1 MQRDLIYDVG
11 FNRGEDT
18 EFYLS
23 KGFKVVAIEA
33 HPVFYRVGREKFAHD
48 IESGRLVLL
57 NVAVAETS
65 GPISFFES
73 DHDGWGSIRLDWAK
87 SSERLG
93 VEWRE
98 ITVQGKQF
106 GEILRQFGIPY
117 YMKVDIEGADSLC
130 LKALAEF
137 DDRPQHISIEAE
149 ADVLSN
155 IRKEIAAF
163 SGLGYAKFKIV
174 RQGHVP
180 LQSCPFPAR
189 EGRFFEYKFPYGSS
203 GMFGEEAPGEW
214 LSGDQ
219 VVEAYRKIVRL
230 RRLFGHKGWIR
241 RLPLGNKI
249 TNALR
254 PDVSWYDTH
263 ASLAY

>member
-11 FNRGEDT
+11 FHRGEDT
-18 EFYLS
+18 EFYLA

-33 HPVFYRVGREKFAHD
+33 HPALYQAGLQKFTHA

-73 DHDGWGSIRLDWAK
+73 DNDVWGSIRRDTAQRN
-87 SSERLG
+87 ERLG
-93 VEWRE
+93 AGWRE
-98 ITVQGKQF
+98 ITVEGMQF

-117 YMKVDIEGADSLC
+117 YMKVDIEGADLLC
-130 LKALAEF
+130 LKALAEL
-137 DDRPQHISIEAE
+137 DDRPQYISVEAE
-149 ADVLSN
+149 VDALSG
-155 IRKEIAAF
+155 IRQEIAALR
-163 SGLGYAKFKIV
+163 SLGYVKFKIV

-189 EGRFFEYKFPYGSS
+189 EGQFVEHKFPYGSS
-203 GMFGEEAPGEW
+203 GMFGEEAPGQW

-219 VVEAYRKIVRL
+219 AVERYRKIVRVQ
-230 RRLFGHKGWIR
+230 RLFGDKGWIR

-249 TNALR
+249 TNVLQ

-263 ASLAY
+263 ASLA

>member
-11 FNRGEDT
+11 FHHGEDT
-18 EFYLS
+18 EFYLT

-33 HPVFYRVGREKFAHD
+33 HPALYHAGRQKFIHD
-48 IESGRLVLL
+48 IESGRLMLL

-73 DHDGWGSIRLDWAK
+73 DNDVWGSIRRDAAK
-87 SSERLG
+87 RNERLG
-93 VEWRE
+93 AGWRE
-98 ITVQGKQF
+98 ITVEGRQF
-106 GEILRQFGIPY
+106 GEILRQFGVPY
-117 YMKVDIEGADSLC
+117 YMKVDIEGADLLC

-137 DDRPQHISIEAE
+137 DDRSQYISIEAE
-149 ADVLSN
+149 VDVLSG
-155 IRKEIAAF
+155 IRKEIAAL
-163 SGLGYAKFKIV
+163 SSLGYAKFKIV

-180 LQSCPFPAR
+180 LQSCPNPAR
-189 EGRFFEYKFPYGSS
+189 EGRFVEYKFPYGSS

-214 LSGDQ
+214 ISGDRA
-219 VVEAYRKIVRL
+219 VEGYRKIVRVQ
-230 RRLFGHKGWIR
+230 RLFGDKGWIR

-249 TNALR
+249 TNLLQ

-263 ASLAY
+263 ASLT

>member
-11 FNRGEDT
+11 FHRGEDT
-18 EFYLS
+18 EFYLT

-33 HPVFYRVGREKFAHD
+33 HPTLYHAGRQKFAQD
-48 IESGRLVLL
+48 IDSGRLVLL

-73 DHDGWGSIRLDWAK
+73 DNDVWGSIRRDAATRN
-87 SSERLG
+87 ERLG
-93 VEWRE
+93 AGWRE
-98 ITVQGKQF
+98 ITVEGRRF
-106 GEILRQFGIPY
+106 GEILLQFGIPY
-117 YMKVDIEGADSLC
+117 YMKVDIEGADLLC

-137 DDRPQHISIEAE
+137 DDRPQYISIEAE
-149 ADVLSN
+149 VDVLSS
-155 IRKEIAAF
+155 IRKEIAALR
-163 SGLGYAKFKIV
+163 SLGYAKFKIV

-189 EGRFFEYKFPYGSS
+189 EGQFVEYKFPYGSS

-214 LSGDQ
+214 ISGDRA
-219 VVEAYRKIVRL
+219 VEGYRKIVRVQ
-230 RRLFGHKGWIR
+230 RLFGDKGWIR

-249 TNALR
+249 TNLLQ

-263 ASLAY
+263 ASLT

>member
-11 FNRGEDT
+11 FHCGEDS
-18 EFYLS
+18 EFYLA

-33 HPVFYRVGREKFAHD
+33 HPELYRAGLEKFARE

-57 NVAVAETS
+57 NVAVAETN

-73 DHDGWGSIRLDWAK
+73 DNDVWGSINRDAARRNV
-87 SSERLG
+87 RLG
-93 VEWRE
+93 AGWRE
-98 ITVQGKQF
+98 IKVEGRQF
-106 GEILRQFGIPY
+106 AEILRENGVPY
-117 YMKVDIEGADSLC
+117 FMKVDIEGADFLC

-137 DDRPQHISIEAE
+137 DDRPRYVSIEAE
-149 ADVLSN
+149 VDILSA
-155 IRKEIAAF
+155 IRHEIAAL
-163 SGLGYAKFKIV
+163 SSLGYTKFKIV

-180 LQSCPFPAR
+180 LQSCPNPAR
-189 EGRFFEYKFPYGSS
+189 EGKFVEYKFPYGSS

-214 LSGDQ
+214 IGSDRT
-219 VVEAYRKIVRL
+219 VENYRKIVRVQ
-230 RRLFGHKGWIR
+230 RLFGDKGWIR

-249 TNALR
+249 TNFIR

-263 ASLAY
+263 ASLS

>member
-11 FNRGEDT
+11 FHHGEDT
-18 EFYLS
+18 EFYLT

-33 HPVFYRVGREKFAHD
+33 HPALYHAGHQKFAQD

-73 DHDGWGSIRLDWAK
+73 DNDVWGSIRRDAAERN
-87 SSERLG
+87 ERLG
-93 VEWRE
+93 AGWRE
-98 ITVQGKQF
+98 ITIEGRRF
-106 GEILRQFGIPY
+106 GEILFQFGVPY
-117 YMKVDIEGADSLC
+117 YMKVDIEGADLLC

-137 DDRPQHISIEAE
+137 DDRPQYISIEAE
-149 ADVLSN
+149 VDVLSG
-155 IRKEIAAF
+155 IRKEIAALR
-163 SGLGYAKFKIV
+163 SLGYTKFKIV

-189 EGRFFEYKFPYGSS
+189 EGQFVEYKFPYGSS

-214 LSGDQ
+214 ITGDRA
-219 VVEAYRKIVRL
+219 VEGYRKIVRVQ
-230 RRLFGHKGWIR
+230 RLFGDKGWIR

-249 TNALR
+249 TNLLQ

-263 ASLAY
+263 ASLT

>member
-11 FNRGEDT
+11 FHCGEDT

-33 HPVFYRVGREKFAHD
+33 HPGLYRAGQEKFAD
-48 IESGRLVLL
+48 EIKSGRLTLV

-65 GPISFFES
+65 GQISFSES
-73 DHDGWGSIRLDWAK
+73 DNDAWGSIRREIAQ
-87 SSERLG
+87 RNTQLG
-93 VEWRE
+93 AASRE
-98 ITVQGKQF
+98 ITVEGRPF

-117 YMKVDIEGADSLC
+117 YLKVDIEGADFLC
-130 LKALAEF
+130 VKALLEF
-137 DDRPQHISIEAE
+137 DERPQYISVEAG
-149 ADVLSN
+149 VN
-155 IRKEIAAF
+155 IFSGICKEIG
-163 SGLGYAKFKIV
+163 SLTSLGYAKFKIV

-189 EGRFFEYKFPYGSS
+189 EGRFVKHQFAYGSS

-214 LSGDQ
+214 VSGDRAI
-219 VVEAYRKIVRL
+219 EGYRKIVRL
-230 RRLFGHKGWIR
+230 ERLFGSNGWIR
-241 RLPLGNKI
+241 RLPLGTKI
-249 TNALR
+249 INVLQ

-263 ASLAY
+263 ASLS

>member
-11 FNRGEDT
+11 FHRGEDT
-18 EFYLS
+18 EFYLT

-33 HPVFYRVGREKFAHD
+33 HPALYHAGRQKFAQD
-48 IESGRLVLL
+48 IDSGRLVLL

-73 DHDGWGSIRLDWAK
+73 DNDVWGSIRRDAAK
-87 SSERLG
+87 RNERLG
-93 VEWRE
+93 AGWRE
-98 ITVQGKQF
+98 ITVEGRRF
-106 GEILRQFGIPY
+106 GEILLQFGIPY
-117 YMKVDIEGADSLC
+117 YMKVDIEGADLLC

-137 DDRPQHISIEAE
+137 DDRPQYISIEAE
-149 ADVLSN
+149 VDVLSS
-155 IRKEIAAF
+155 IRKEIAALR
-163 SGLGYAKFKIV
+163 SLGYAKFKIV

-189 EGRFFEYKFPYGSS
+189 EGQFVEYKFPYGSS

-214 LSGDQ
+214 ISGDRA
-219 VVEAYRKIVRL
+219 VEGYRKIVRVQ
-230 RRLFGHKGWIR
+230 RLFGDKGWIR

-249 TNALR
+249 TNLLQ

-263 ASLAY
+263 ASLT

>member
-1 MQRDLIYDVG
+1 MQRDLIFDVG
-11 FNRGEDT
+11 FHRGEDT
-18 EFYLS
+18 EFYLA

-33 HPVFYRVGREKFAHD
+33 QPAFYQAGLQKFTHA

-57 NVAVAETS
+57 NVAIAETS
-65 GPISFFES
+65 GPVSFFES
-73 DHDGWGSIRLDWAK
+73 DHEGWGSIRRDWAK

-93 VEWRE
+93 VGWRE
-98 ITVQGKQF
+98 ITVEGMQF

-137 DDRPQHISIEAE
+137 DDRPQYISVEAE
-149 ADVLSN
+149 ADALSI
-155 IRKEIAAF
+155 IRQEIAELR
-163 SGLGYAKFKIV
+163 SLSYVKFKIV
-174 RQGHVP
+174 RQGHVQ

-189 EGRFFEYKFPYGSS
+189 EGQFVEYKFPYGSS
-203 GMFGEEAPGEW
+203 GLFGEEAPGQW

-219 VVEAYRKIVRL
+219 AVEGYRKIVRL

-241 RLPLGNKI
+241 RLPLGKKI
-249 TNALR
+249 TNVLQ

-263 ASLAY
+263 ASLA

>member
-11 FNRGEDT
+11 FHHGEDT
-18 EFYLS
+18 EFYLT
-23 KGFKVVAIEA
+23 KGFKVIAIEA
-33 HPVFYRVGREKFAHD
+33 HPALYQAGRQKFIHD
-48 IESGRLVLL
+48 IESGRLMLL

-73 DHDGWGSIRLDWAK
+73 DNDVWGSIRRDAATRN
-87 SSERLG
+87 ERLG
-93 VEWRE
+93 AGWRE
-98 ITVQGKQF
+98 ITVEGRRF
-106 GEILRQFGIPY
+106 GEILLQFGIPY
-117 YMKVDIEGADSLC
+117 YMKVDIEGADLLC

-137 DDRPQHISIEAE
+137 DDRPQYISIEAE
-149 ADVLSN
+149 VDVLSS
-155 IRKEIAAF
+155 IRKEIAALR
-163 SGLGYAKFKIV
+163 SLGYAKFKIV

-189 EGRFFEYKFPYGSS
+189 EGQFVEYKFPYGSS

-214 LSGDQ
+214 ITGDRA
-219 VVEAYRKIVRL
+219 VEGYRKIVRVQ
-230 RRLFGHKGWIR
+230 RLFGDKGWIR

-249 TNALR
+249 TNLLQ

-263 ASLAY
+263 ASLT